1 MIVTVWTVILLP
13 ILTYIGKQISDY
25 TKAKQIDKYTDIL
38 YRNVVDAVKNVYE
51 VIVKDVKGTEES
63 FTSFSWFLCSIVRFL
78 TVCFNNSLSS
88 RRLRIHFVSIPSL
101 LITHSIKALHA
112 LTNSAYQ
119 VLKAANNDFDEYLDN
134 LIGTPYYFRLNIVC
148 FYCHSQ
154 QLSILLG
161 H

>member
-1 MIVTVWTVILLP
+1 MNEVLKSIDWVQVIVTVWTVILLP

-51 VIVKDVKGTEES
+51 VIVKDVKGTEDWTEEKKMEVKE
-63 FTSFSWFLCSIVRFL
+63 LAK
-78 TVCFNNSLSS
+78 
-88 RRLRIHFVSIPSL
+88 
-101 LITHSIKALHA
+101 IKALHA

-134 LIGTPYYFRLNIVC
+134 LIGTVLYDLKHVNR
-148 FYCHSQ
+148 
-154 QLSILLG
+154 
-161 H
+161 